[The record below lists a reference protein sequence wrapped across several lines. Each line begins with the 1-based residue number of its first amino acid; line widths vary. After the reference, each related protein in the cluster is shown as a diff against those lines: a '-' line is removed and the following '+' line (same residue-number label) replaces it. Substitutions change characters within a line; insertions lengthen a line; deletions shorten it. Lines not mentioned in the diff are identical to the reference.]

1 MKGLLALSLLAVSS
15 VASPQS
21 SPKPLFASDAPL
33 RITIQGPIGAIAR
46 KAERSVEPQPA
57 TLTLA
62 APAETHPIQLSAR
75 GLSRRTGGICDFPPL
90 RVEFAPNPPATSVF
104 AGQKRLKLVTHCKS
118 AGTFEQQLLVE
129 YATYPMLN
137 VLTPLS
143 FKARLVSVDYKE
155 ASGKFSQTKWGFF
168 LEDTDDVA
176 KRNGLTEAK
185 VGARIAVAQ
194 LEPRQA
200 GLAAL
205 FEYMVGNLDWS
216 LRAGPEGEVCCHNAK
231 LLSGNG
237 SSLTPVIYDF
247 DYSGLVDRPYAIP
260 PEGIKVRSV
269 RQRMYRGH
277 CRHNQQAL
285 AAAAEFRN
293 KRGEIEAVFN
303 RIPAMSERTKNNALA
318 YLATFYEDI
327 ATDDAVRANLL
338 KTCLGG

>member
-1 MKGLLALSLLAVSS
+1 MEFTQKPAASSL
-15 VASPQS
+15 
-21 SPKPLFASDAPL
+21 FD
-33 RITIQGPIGAIAR
+33 
-46 KAERSVEPQPA
+46 
-57 TLTLA
+57 
-62 APAETHPIQLSAR
+62 
-75 GLSRRTGGICDFPPL
+75 
-90 RVEFAPNPPATSVF
+90 
-104 AGQKRLKLVTHCKS
+104 GQKRLKLVTHCKS

-129 YATYPMLN
+129 YAAYPMLN

-143 FKARLVSVDYKE
+143 FRARLLSVEYTE
-155 ASGKFSQTKWGFF
+155 PSGKFSQTKWGFF
-168 LEDTDDVA
+168 IEDLDDVA

-185 VGARIAVAQ
+185 VGARITVPQ

-200 GLAAL
+200 GLAAM
-205 FEYMVGNLDWS
+205 FEYMIGNLDWS

-231 LLSGNG
+231 LLTGNG
-237 SSLTPVIYDF
+237 PSLTPVIYDF
-247 DYSGLVDRPYAIP
+247 DYSGMVDRPYAIP

-303 RIPAMSERTKNNALA
+303 QIQPMSERTKAKALA

-327 ATDDAVRANLL
+327 ATDEAVRTNLL